1 MTHRQSPRRAGRIDV
16 AAPETLPR
24 RRSHAY
30 FPCDKGDARLRR
42 GDARHLPQP
51 RACVRPDG
59 RRAGRGAFC
68 PASLLAWAIRR
79 ALRRAGSTRVSVL
92 TASAS
97 IASPPSGLITSDST
111 ASAPT
116 GSIASA
122 PATLAATS
130 FSSAAGAVGVG
141 AAFPL
146 RLGPRRQ
153 IIVGRRRAGHHQ
165 CRGRSRSR
173 RRRRGIRR
181 RLRHPQAYLR
191 QQRQI
196 CRRATKPSVLTELQS
211 ATGCERA

>member
-16 AAPETLPR
+16 AAPETFPR

-68 PASLLAWAIRR
+68 PASFWGR
-79 ALRRAGSTRVSVL
+79 AFPRFAPRGFNPRFDFNR
-92 TASAS
+92 SAS

-122 PATLAATS
+122 PASLAATS

-141 AAFPL
+141 AASPL
-146 RLGPRRQ
+146 RLGPTAPV
-153 IIVGRRRAGHHQ
+153 IVGDGAPVIINVGADPAPGAAAAGYGGACVIHKLIYDSSGKYAGERQSPQ
-165 CRGRSRSR
+165 C
-173 RRRRGIRR
+173 
-181 RLRHPQAYLR
+181 
-191 QQRQI
+191 
-196 CRRATKPSVLTELQS
+196 
-211 ATGCERA
+211 

>member
-16 AAPETLPR
+16 AAPETFPR

-68 PASLLAWAIRR
+68 PASFCGGPLPRI
-79 ALRRAGSTRVSVL
+79 LRRAGSTRVSVL

-122 PATLAATS
+122 PASLAATS

-141 AAFPL
+141 AASPL

-153 IIVGRRRAGHHQ
+153 IIVGDGAPVIINVGADPAPGAVAAGYGGACVIHKLIYDSSGKYAGERQSPQ
-165 CRGRSRSR
+165 C
-173 RRRRGIRR
+173 
-181 RLRHPQAYLR
+181 
-191 QQRQI
+191 
-196 CRRATKPSVLTELQS
+196 
-211 ATGCERA
+211 

>member
-16 AAPETLPR
+16 AAPETFPR

-68 PASLLAWAIRR
+68 PTSLLAWAIRR

-146 RLGPRRQ
+146 RLGLTAPS
-153 IIVGRRRAGHHQ
+153 H
-165 CRGRSRSR
+165 
-173 RRRRGIRR
+173 
-181 RLRHPQAYLR
+181 
-191 QQRQI
+191 
-196 CRRATKPSVLTELQS
+196 RRATARRSSSMSGPIPLQAPSPRDTEEACVIHKLIYDSSGKYAGERQS
-211 ATGCERA
+211 PQC